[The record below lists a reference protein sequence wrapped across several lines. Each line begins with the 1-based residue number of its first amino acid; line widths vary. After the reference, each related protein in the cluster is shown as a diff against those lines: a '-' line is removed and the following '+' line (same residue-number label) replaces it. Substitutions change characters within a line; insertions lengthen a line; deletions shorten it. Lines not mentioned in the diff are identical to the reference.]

1 MRFSSWLITGALV
14 VGISACDRPES
25 AEDRWAQQ
33 EKTDQAAHKAGEEAY
48 RAAQKTKE
56 LTREAVEK
64 LRKAG
69 HEVREG
75 WEDAKHNDP
84 EPDPPSRKR

>member
-1 MRFSSWLITGALV
+1 MRFLSWIIFGALLGV
-14 VGISACDRPES
+14 AACDRPENV
-25 AEDRWAQQ
+25 EDRRARE
-33 EKTDQAAHKAGEEAY
+33 EKTDRAAHQAGEEAY

-69 HEVREG
+69 HEVRDG

-84 EPDPPSRKR
+84 DRDPPHRTR